1 MQLYLTRRN
10 LDGIAGID
18 LAGVTPL
25 VEKTVALGDG
35 ADYDDKSKS
44 IDLPLSKEGAYLAM
58 VRGDNLYAS
67 GIVLVT
73 PLELEVLEE
82 PGAGRVRITVRDAR
96 SKEFVP
102 KVQVK
107 VIGSDTGSVRF
118 RRDGPEGRVCR
129 GGLRGLVTAVARKA
143 VRSMRFIAARRLW
156 ASPLCQRPPPGGNH
170 QRQRQWLGHESG
182 VGRQSQ
188 VAKFIE

>member
-10 LDGIAGID
+10 LNGIAGID

-44 IDLPLSKEGAYLAM
+44 IDLPLAKEGAYLTM
-58 VRGDNLYAS
+58 IRGENLYAS

-73 PLELEVLEE
+73 PLEMEVLEE
-82 PGAGRVRITVRDAR
+82 PAGGRVRVTVRDAR
-96 SKEFVP
+96 TKEFLP

-107 VIGSDTGSVRF
+107 VIGSDDASVHLG
-118 RRDGPEGRVCR
+118 RDGPAGRVCR
-129 GGLRGLVTAVARKA
+129 RGSARA
-143 VRSMRFIAARRLW
+143 GHRGRPQGDRPVCLLPRDDFRR
-156 ASPLCQRPPPGGNH
+156 ASRTTGSRMQRPQPH
-170 QRQRQWLGHESG
+170 
-182 VGRQSQ
+182 
-188 VAKFIE
+188 